1 MYPLLE
7 TIRFENGE
15 FSNTEYHFRRMHQ
28 SVKTCFRQS
37 LKFDPEKVLQ
47 EALPTMENKQGLF
60 KFRLLY
66 ANNNYQW
73 EFVPYNLP
81 DIKTLKPVV
90 ANNIE
95 YRCKFI
101 DRSSLNNLRQL
112 KGKADDILIIKN
124 GEVTDTSF
132 ANIVFYDGSRWVTPK
147 NPLLKGTRRAALL
160 DAGIITEAI
169 ITLDDLSN
177 FEEARIINAMIKL
190 EDEEKVAS
198 IDSSTNA
205 TF

>member
-7 TIRFENGE
+7 TMRFENGE
-15 FSNTEYHFRRMHQ
+15 FSNSEYHFRRMHQ
-28 SVKTCFRQS
+28 SVKTCFGQS
-37 LKFDPEKVLQ
+37 LQFDPEKVLQ
-47 EALPTMENKQGLF
+47 EALSVMENKQGLF

-66 ANNNYQW
+66 GNKTCQW
-73 EFVPYNLP
+73 EFIPYKLP
-81 DIKTLKPVV
+81 GIKTLKPVV
-90 ANNIE
+90 ANSIE
-95 YRCKFI
+95 YRCKYT

-112 KGKADDILIIKN
+112 KGEADDVLIVIN

-160 DAGIITEAI
+160 DAGLITEAS
-169 ITLDDLSN
+169 ITPDDLPN
-177 FEEARIINAMIKL
+177 FEEVRIINAMIRL
-190 EDEEKVAS
+190 EDAEKVAF

>member
-15 FSNTEYHFRRMHQ
+15 FSNPEYHFRRMYQ
-28 SVKTCFRQS
+28 SVRTCFGQA
-37 LKFDPEKVLQ
+37 LQFDPEKVLQ
-47 EALPTMENKQGLF
+47 EALPAVNNKPGLF

-66 ANNNYQW
+66 GNNNYQW
-73 EFVPYNLP
+73 EFVPYKLP
-81 DIKTLKPVV
+81 AIKTLKPVV
-90 ANNIE
+90 ANSIN
-95 YRCKFI
+95 YSCKFA

-112 KGKADDILIIKN
+112 RGKADDVLIIKN

-132 ANIVFYDGSRWVTPK
+132 ANIVFYDGRQWVTPK

-160 DAGIITEAI
+160 DAGLIIEASI
-169 ITLDDLSN
+169 SPDDLSN
-177 FEEARIINAMIKL
+177 FQEIRIINAMIGL
-190 EDEEKVAS
+190 EDAEKVAS
-198 IDSSTNA
+198 IDFSTNT